1 TRIATDLH
9 DDLGSSLSRVA
20 ILSEVAKRQL
30 DGHQQARPLLEDI
43 GSTARSLIDA
53 TSDIIWAIDPRRDA
67 VGPLAARVREF
78 ASGLFSGG
86 GRGVR
91 VQADPEVEH
100 VHLDPV
106 GRRHLYLAL
115 EEALNNAARH

>member
-43 GSTARSLIDA
+43 GSTARALIDA

-78 ASGLFSGG
+78 AFGLFSGG
-86 GRGVR
+86 RAAVR
-91 VQADPEVEH
+91 VQAEPAGEELP
-100 VHLDPV
+100 LDP
-106 GRRHLYLAL
+106 
-115 EEALNNAARH
+115 